1 VLVMTRRPGRIKA
14 EIAVPGRASGRDWES
29 FTADPTMQGIAER
42 VLKMVREER
51 GASLPSGEPARP
63 VGALA

>member
-1 VLVMTRRPGRIKA
+1 MTRRPGRIKA

-29 FTADPTMQGIAER
+29 FTADPEMQGIAER

-51 GASLPSGEPARP
+51 GAALPSGEAARP

>member
-1 VLVMTRRPGRIKA
+1 
-14 EIAVPGRASGRDWES
+14 
-29 FTADPTMQGIAER
+29 

-51 GASLPSGEPARP
+51 GAALPSGEPARP